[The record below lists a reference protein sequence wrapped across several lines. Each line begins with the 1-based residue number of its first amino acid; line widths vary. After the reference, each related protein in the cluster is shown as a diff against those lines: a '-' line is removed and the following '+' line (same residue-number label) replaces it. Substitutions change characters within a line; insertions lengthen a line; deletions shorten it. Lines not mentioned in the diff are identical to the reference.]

1 MSVVMQARG
10 DLGGVAAHLQCPH
23 CGFYSKSHAHQLS
36 HIAASH
42 PTHLEGAAFGR
53 LGNILMYQSTAQL
66 FHCFDCFFTSKDFTK
81 VYKHV
86 ITKHCM
92 DEREAATEET
102 SEKGPLMTAEQRK
115 EEEKEEG
122 EGGIKRKQSSK
133 VEEDVAKMSCL
144 EEQRGEEG
152 DKPTTCSEGKDEVE
166 EAGHRDNGDASQM
179 ADKTDGER
187 DESVLIFD
195 GVSFCCMMCSWK
207 SKLKGVAINHVVRRH
222 DIPRAYAIQAIKRDA
237 AAEEDEEA
245 GLSSEL
251 LRVEMEATAKV
262 IRFVSS
268 RFVCQIC
275 GWKTKLKG
283 LAITHVERSHNV
295 ERPYNCK
302 DCHLTFFL
310 PSRLQQHMTSAHRP
324 GRYICPFC
332 CFRSHFLGGFKR
344 HCSRCNAWEGRGEG
358 DEGKLGE
365 RRGGEEDDHECDK
378 KGERKG
384 GRTRR
389 KTAKMINEEKDKDDD

>member
-1 MSVVMQARG
+1 MQARG

-115 EEEKEEG
+115 EEEKEGG
-122 EGGIKRKQSSK
+122 EGGITRKQSSK

-144 EEQRGEEG
+144 EEQRGEGG

-310 PSRLQQHMTSAHRP
+310 PSRLQQHMTSP
-324 GRYICPFC
+324 TGRDATSAPSAASGPTSWAAS
-332 CFRSHFLGGFKR
+332 RDTAAAAMLGKVGGKGMR
-344 HCSRCNAWEGRGEG
+344 ASWEKEEEERRMTMSVTRREKGKEG
-358 DEGKLGE
+358 GQEGKQQ
-365 RRGGEEDDHECDK
+365 R
-378 KGERKG
+378 
-384 GRTRR
+384 
-389 KTAKMINEEKDKDDD
+389 